1 MSQFTY
7 EKKESDN
14 KLETFEWDN
23 TWIEQTAK
31 SDARRVLY
39 VGDSISCGTRRIAT
53 ERSGGKVLFD
63 GFGTS
68 KAVDNPY
75 FCESVGLFARQVPYI
90 DAVIF
95 NNGLHGWHLEDT
107 GDYLT
112 HYDAMISFLLSE
124 FPDTPVYIVLT
135 TAITDPWDCR
145 VKVRNESAIKVAQKY
160 RLPVIDLYAPID
172 ANRHLVTPDK
182 IHLTDDGYKLIAR
195 KILDTLSTRLHAST
209 KGR

>member
-1 MSQFTY
+1 MGYQVP
-7 EKKESDN
+7 
-14 KLETFEWDN
+14 LRCQ
-23 TWIEQTAK
+23 I
-31 SDARRVLY
+31 RR
-39 VGDSISCGTRRIAT
+39 TIAT
-53 ERSGGKVLFD
+53 ELSGYSMIFD

-68 KAVDNPY
+68 KGLDNPY
-75 FCESVGLFARQVPYI
+75 YQSSLKAFAMQEPKR
-90 DAVIF
+90 DAILF

-107 GDYLT
+107 GDYLM

>member
-75 FCESVGLFARQVPYI
+75 FCESVSLFARQVPYI

-95 NNGLHGWHLEDT
+95 NNGLHGWHLEDE
-107 GDYLT
+107 GEYRAYYEKAVEFLMKEFSGLPLYL
-112 HYDAMISFLLSE
+112 
-124 FPDTPVYIVLT
+124 VLT
-135 TAITDPWDCR
+135 TTVRDEVREAR
-145 VKVRNESAIKVAQKY
+145 VKVRNRVAREVAETY
-160 RLPVIDLYAPID
+160 SLPIIDLYTVSVEKVD
-172 ANRHLVTPDK
+172 LRSGDGVHYTPD
-182 IHLTDDGYKLIAR
+182 GYACFADY
-195 KILDTLSTRLHAST
+195 ILQNLSFTN
-209 KGR
+209 

>member
-7 EKKESDN
+7 EKTESMN
-14 KLETFEWDN
+14 KLETYEWDN

-75 FCESVGLFARQVPYI
+75 FNESVKLFAAQVPYI

-95 NNGLHGWHLEDT
+95 NNGLHGWHLEDEGEYRAYYEKT
-107 GDYLT
+107 VAFLTKEFDGLPLYL
-112 HYDAMISFLLSE
+112 
-124 FPDTPVYIVLT
+124 VLT
-135 TAITDPWDCR
+135 TTVRDEVREAR
-145 VKVRNESAIKVAQKY
+145 VKVRNRVVQEIAEQY
-160 RLPVIDLYAPID
+160 NLPLIDLYAVSAD
-172 ANRHLVTPDK
+172 KVDLRSNDGVHYTPD
-182 IHLTDDGYKLIAR
+182 GYAFFADC
-195 KILDTLSTRLHAST
+195 ILQTVQF
-209 KGR
+209 KN

>member
-7 EKKESDN
+7 EKNESKS

-31 SDARRVLY
+31 RDARRVLY
-39 VGDSISCGTRRIAT
+39 IGDSISCGTRRIAT

-75 FCESVGLFARQVPYI
+75 FLDSVKLFAAQTPYV

-95 NNGLHGWHLEDT
+95 NNGLHGWHIEDEVEYRAFYEKT
-107 GDYLT
+107 IHFLMREFSEVPIYL
-112 HYDAMISFLLSE
+112 
-124 FPDTPVYIVLT
+124 VLT
-135 TAITDPWDCR
+135 TTVRDENREAR
-145 VKVRNESAIKVAQKY
+145 VKVRNCVVRELAAQY
-160 RLPVIDLYAPID
+160 GLPTIDLYTVSVEKVNLRSGDGVHYTA
-172 ANRHLVTPDK
+172 
-182 IHLTDDGYKLIAR
+182 DGYACFADC
-195 KILDTLSTRLHAST
+195 ILQTLSFTD
-209 KGR
+209 

>member
-7 EKKESDN
+7 EKTESMN
-14 KLETFEWDN
+14 KLETYEWDN

-75 FCESVGLFARQVPYI
+75 FNESVKLFAAQVPYI

-95 NNGLHGWHLEDT
+95 NNGLHGWHLEDEGEYRAYYEKT
-107 GDYLT
+107 VAFLMKEFGSLPLYL
-112 HYDAMISFLLSE
+112 
-124 FPDTPVYIVLT
+124 VLT
-135 TAITDPWDCR
+135 TTVRDEVREAR
-145 VKVRNESAIKVAQKY
+145 VKVRNRVAREVAEKY
-160 RLPVIDLYAPID
+160 SLPIIDLYTLSVEKVD
-172 ANRHLVTPDK
+172 LRSGDGVHYTPD
-182 IHLTDDGYKLIAR
+182 GYACFADY
-195 KILDTLSTRLHAST
+195 ILQNLSFTN
-209 KGR
+209 

>member
-7 EKKESDN
+7 EKQETQN

-31 SDARRVLY
+31 NDAHRVLY
-39 VGDSISCGTRRIAT
+39 IGDSISCGTRRIAT

-75 FCESVGLFARQVPYI
+75 FLDSVKLFAGQVPYI

-95 NNGLHGWHLEDT
+95 NNGLHGWHLEDEGEYRAYYEKT
-107 GDYLT
+107 VAFLTKEFDGLPLYL
-112 HYDAMISFLLSE
+112 
-124 FPDTPVYIVLT
+124 VLT
-135 TAITDPWDCR
+135 TTVRDEVREAR
-145 VKVRNESAIKVAQKY
+145 VKVRNRVVQEIAEQY
-160 RLPVIDLYAPID
+160 NLPLIDLYAVSAD
-172 ANRHLVTPDK
+172 KVDLRSNDGVHYTPD
-182 IHLTDDGYKLIAR
+182 GYAFFADC
-195 KILDTLSTRLHAST
+195 ILQTVQF
-209 KGR
+209 KN

>member
-7 EKKESDN
+7 EKQETQN

-31 SDARRVLY
+31 SDACRVLY
-39 VGDSISCGTRRIAT
+39 IGDSISCGTRRIAT

-75 FCESVGLFARQVPYI
+75 FLDSVKLFARQVPYI

-95 NNGLHGWHLEDT
+95 NNGLHGWHLEDEGEYRAYYEKT
-107 GDYLT
+107 VAFLTKEFDGLPLYL
-112 HYDAMISFLLSE
+112 
-124 FPDTPVYIVLT
+124 VLT
-135 TAITDPWDCR
+135 TTVRDEVREAR
-145 VKVRNESAIKVAQKY
+145 VKVRNRVVREIAEQY
-160 RLPVIDLYAPID
+160 NLPLIDLYAVSAD
-172 ANRHLVTPDK
+172 KVDLRSNDGVHYTPD
-182 IHLTDDGYKLIAR
+182 GYAFFADC
-195 KILDTLSTRLHAST
+195 ILQTVQF
-209 KGR
+209 KN

>member
-7 EKKESDN
+7 EKKETKN

-31 SDARRVLY
+31 GDAKRVLY
-39 VGDSISCGTRRIAT
+39 IGDSISCGTRRIAT

-75 FCESVGLFARQVPYI
+75 FYDSVKLFAAQVPYI

-95 NNGLHGWHLEDT
+95 NNGLHGWHLEDESEYRAYYEKAVEFLMKEFA
-107 GDYLT
+107 GLPSYL
-112 HYDAMISFLLSE
+112 
-124 FPDTPVYIVLT
+124 VLT
-135 TAITDPWDCR
+135 TTVRDEVREAR
-145 VKVRNESAIKVAQKY
+145 VK
-160 RLPVIDLYAPID
+160 IDLYGTSVEKVD
-172 ANRHLVTPDK
+172 LRSGDGVHYTPD
-182 IHLTDDGYKLIAR
+182 GYACFADC
-195 KILDTLSTRLHAST
+195 ILQTLQF
-209 KGR
+209 KDQN

>member
-7 EKKESDN
+7 EKTESMN

-31 SDARRVLY
+31 KDAKRVLY
-39 VGDSISCGTRRIAT
+39 IGDSISCGTRRVAT

-75 FCESVGLFARQVPYI
+75 FFDSIKLFSAQVPYV

-95 NNGLHGWHLEDT
+95 NNGLHGWHLEDDNEYRVCYEET
-107 GDYLT
+107 VKFLIEQFANLPIYL
-112 HYDAMISFLLSE
+112 
-124 FPDTPVYIVLT
+124 VLT
-135 TAITDPWDCR
+135 TTVRDEVREAR
-145 VKVRNESAIKVAQKY
+145 VKVRNRVVREIAEKY
-160 RLPVIDLYAPID
+160 GLPLIDLYEVSVEKVELRSAD
-172 ANRHLVTPDK
+172 GVHYTPE
-182 IHLTDDGYKLIAR
+182 GYACFADC
-195 KILDTLSTRLHAST
+195 ILQTVEFKSR
-209 KGR
+209 

>member
-39 VGDSISCGTRRIAT
+39 VVDSISCGTRRIAT

-95 NNGLHGWHLEDT
+95 NNGLHGWHLEDEGEYRAYYEKT
-107 GDYLT
+107 VEFLMKELSGLPLYL
-112 HYDAMISFLLSE
+112 
-124 FPDTPVYIVLT
+124 VLT
-135 TAITDPWDCR
+135 TTVRDEVREAR
-145 VKVRNESAIKVAQKY
+145 VKVRNRVAREIAEKY
-160 RLPVIDLYAPID
+160 SLPIIDLYTVSVEKVDLRAGD
-172 ANRHLVTPDK
+172 GVHYTPD
-182 IHLTDDGYKLIAR
+182 GYACFADC
-195 KILDTLSTRLHAST
+195 ILQTLSSDLFE
-209 KGR
+209 